1 MASRA
6 LIAINLCLLLLFLLA
21 CGGSSSNNGSGG
33 SGGAS
38 DPGPLVDN
46 TKWVPSDEG
55 QELFGPRPPD
65 SECAL
70 TPLDCDDY
78 YPWPEGEC
86 VPNLAGSSCIASYVP
101 ECYDTYTV
109 LSVYTRM
116 PDARVP
122 LCNWLTLEQP
132 SLRDIRAGDRVEVRT
147 YHFPLN
153 APSGEEARMSFVIGD
168 ELVFD
173 ETVLIPANGEFLS
186 TDPPWTASKDYPA
199 GTPVLWHVN
208 NHGNNEYLLIEVNVL
223 E

>member
-1 MASRA
+1 MCLCA
-6 LIAINLCLLLLFLLA
+6 LWA
-21 CGGSSSNNGSGG
+21 CGGTGG
-33 SGGAS
+33 SS
-38 DPGPLVDN
+38 DPGPLIDN
-46 TKWVPSDEG
+46 TQWVPSDKGEA
-55 QELFGPRPPD
+55 LFGTPPQD
-65 SECAL
+65 SECL
-70 TPLDCDDY
+70 RTPVDCPE

-116 PDARVP
+116 PDTRIP

-147 YHFPLN
+147 YHFALT
-153 APSGEEARMSFVIGD
+153 APVSGEARMSLAIGD
-168 ELVFD
+168 ELAFD
-173 ETVLIPANGEFLS
+173 ETILIPRDGEFLS
-186 TDPPWTASKDYPA
+186 NTWTAPRDYPS

-208 NHGNNEYLLIEVNVL
+208 NHGTNEYLLIEANVL